1 MEIISREMALGDKI
15 ELKRQS
21 KLHFNDEGYLSKKTE
36 DPEKSFARVFFN
48 AVNEANS
55 LQHQSDE
62 LEEKMMLYP
71 DQVNIHEVMIASEK
85 ARLSVSML
93 KTVVEKAIR
102 AYNDIVTMR

>member
-1 MEIISREMALGDKI
+1 M
-15 ELKRQS
+15 
-21 KLHFNDEGYLSKKTE
+21 
-36 DPEKSFARVFFN
+36 FFN

-55 LQHQSDE
+55 LQHQFDE

-71 DQVNIHEVMIASEK
+71 EEVNIHEVMIASEK

-93 KTVVEKAIR
+93 KTVIEKAIR